1 MVKTTKMPVV
11 EGASSPAPSSD
22 DTLLDD
28 MLKEAVLA
36 NLENLQETLAE
47 APPLQGCEDGPSV
60 IGSHG
65 LPLLNFSPAGA
76 LAVSPDAPSPRAPP
90 RPPTSPDAPSP
101 RAPPR
106 PPTSPDAP
114 SPRAPPRP
122 PTSPDAPSPWASPRP
137 PTSPRAPLR
146 PPTRPL
152 NTRVLDS
159 DDESPC
165 MELDTPLKF
174 DTSEFTWIRSEKEP
188 GGRCPRTSPIGDH
201 LQEPRGQSPRASP
214 TRDHLQEP
222 RGRCPRTSPIRDYLQ
237 VPPRPRLLRR
247 KRPKLSFLDSGAA
260 PAGVPPT
267 APQVTPESSGD
278 AASGDVTQVS
288 GVRPQAD
295 SLSAANCVIKLPRK
309 HRKPSFSHIN
319 IPCYHR
325 RPSGQAL
332 DVNFDYTFTLMYGR
346 YTKDLSRYARQEAK
360 KLKTEEK
367 STLESGTSGLRP
379 YRGKVAS
386 KCVRFLSTVWR
397 ATFARVGEDWVFL
410 AMLGVVMAIISFIM
424 DYGIAMCNKA
434 RLWLYRDLASHTALQ
449 YLAWVSLPVCLI
461 LFSAG
466 FSHLL
471 APQAVGSGIPEM
483 KTILRGVVLKEYL
496 TFKTLI
502 AKVIGLTATL
512 GTGLP
517 LGKEG
522 PFVHIASLV
531 ATLLSKAVTSFKG
544 IYENES
550 RNSEMLAAACAVG
563 VACCFAAPV
572 GGVLFSIE
580 VTSVYFAVRNYWR
593 GFFAAVCGAMMFRLL
608 AVWFND
614 EETLTALFKTN
625 FKVGY
630 PFDPQELFVFAL
642 VGVLCGFLGALFV
655 YSHRRYVIFMRKN
668 KKMKAFLQKSRLLYP
683 FFITMIYGSLSFPL
697 GLGQFFGT
705 ELGGHQQVIE
715 LFSNITW
722 TKEVHTVQEFTIVE
736 NWRTPWT
743 GIFVSLIIYSAFT
756 FFGCV
761 ICSTLPVPSGLFIPV
776 FKTGAAV
783 GRIVGE
789 IMASTF
795 PNGLRYG
802 GHNHIIIPGGYSIV
816 GAAALAGAVTHTIS
830 TSVIVFELTGQITHI
845 LPVMIAVLIANG
857 IAQLLQPSIYDSI
870 IQIKKLPYL
879 PDILTATSGAYNIY
893 VEDFMVRDV
902 KYIWYG
908 IAYRELKNILKEH
921 KKIRS
926 LPLVD
931 SPDSMILLG
940 SIQRSELIS
949 MLEEHLGKDRRLRV
963 INKWKFAA
971 QKVLEAEQLHEMG
984 ENQHENERK
993 RAKQRLLDIE
1003 EAIKRKPTTV
1013 PSGSLTLMAGMG
1025 ADENDSL
1032 LVPSTVP
1039 TVPAPPAM
1047 TPAPPSMTPAPPS
1060 VTPAP
1065 ASVTPAPPSVIPAP
1079 SMIPAPPSIIPSSNI
1094 PAAPSIFLEVPSTS
1108 ASAISSTA
1116 TTISTPNTVA
1126 PLPVIMTDMME
1137 VLGKQERRPSRFE
1150 VTKIETPSKENES
1163 SIALQ
1168 IDAME
1173 IPAAS
1178 EPTLDRDNTFR
1189 RNTMPK
1195 SILKKTNSFILHPT
1209 ASSPIASPQHTPY
1222 ATVHAG
1228 DSKLRQAFESVIRK
1242 TNLRNGSD
1250 KEAHSTQSVNSNNP
1264 KRVSLPMERMVEMTL
1279 EEQRRWE
1286 EEELDKEVDFSK
1298 CHIDPAPFQL
1308 VERTSLLKV
1317 HSLFSMLGLNHAYV
1331 TAIGRIIGVVAL
1343 KELRQAVESTNSGD
1357 FSKPRRDKGVGGSFR
1372 ERFLRSTIR
1381 RKLRKAIEETNSGDF
1396 PKADPA
1402 PAATSTRATDASSST
1417 EATKEGS
1424 KE

>member
-1 MVKTTKMPVV
+1 MVMSLNMSLRDG
-11 EGASSPAPSSD
+11 EGSNPPTSSTSSSPPSRAPSVSD
-22 DTLLDD
+22 LLVDD
-28 MLKEAVLA
+28 PLREAVLA
-36 NLENLQETLAE
+36 NIESLQDTLAE
-47 APPLQGCEDGPSV
+47 TPLLKECEDEPSI

-65 LPLLNFSPAGA
+65 LPLLD
-76 LAVSPDAPSPRAPP
+76 LAPSTPLSVSPGSPPPHLGAPLLPT
-90 RPPTSPDAPSP
+90 PPTSPV
-101 RAPPR
+101 
-106 PPTSPDAP
+106 
-114 SPRAPPRP
+114 
-122 PTSPDAPSPWASPRP
+122 
-137 PTSPRAPLR
+137 
-146 PPTRPL
+146 
-152 NTRVLDS
+152 NIHVFDS
-159 DDESPC
+159 DEESPC
-165 MELDTPLKF
+165 ADLNTPLKF
-174 DTSEFTWIRSEKEP
+174 DCNEATWRPSEEV
-188 GGRCPRTSPIGDH
+188 
-201 LQEPRGQSPRASP
+201 LEPRLSP
-214 TRDHLQEP
+214 TRVIP
-222 RGRCPRTSPIRDYLQ
+222 TIDYLQ
-237 VPPRPRLLRR
+237 VPPHHRAKLR
-247 KRPKLSFLDSGAA
+247 KRRRVSFSKGADA
-260 PAGVPPT
+260 PGIPSPPVCPT
-267 APQVTPESSGD
+267 GMPALTEAVVTEPPLEESSEDDLVEESVQANG
-278 AASGDVTQVS
+278 GVLQVPGPVAERS
-288 GVRPQAD
+288 
-295 SLSAANCVIKLPRK
+295 SNLSAANCVIKIPK
-309 HRKPSFSHIN
+309 KQRKPSFSNID

-332 DVNFDYTFTLMYGR
+332 DVNFDYTFTVMYGR
-346 YTKDLSRYARQEAK
+346 YTKDLGRYAREEAK
-360 KLKTEEK
+360 KLKK
-367 STLESGTSGLRP
+367 DDRKNLGSGASGLRP
-379 YRGKVAS
+379 YRGKVTS
-386 KCVRFLSTVWR
+386 KCLGLLGTVWQ

-410 AMLGVVMAIISFIM
+410 AVLGVGMAIISFIM

-434 RLWLYRDLASHTALQ
+434 RIWLYRDLASHTALQ

-466 FSHLL
+466 FVHIL

-512 GTGLP
+512 GSGLP

-522 PFVHIASLV
+522 PFVHIASIV

-563 VACCFAAPV
+563 VACSFAAPI

-642 VGVLCGFLGALFV
+642 IGVMCGFLGAFFV
-655 YSHRRYVIFMRKN
+655 WVHRQYVTFMRRN
-668 KKMKAFLQKSRLLYP
+668 KKMKMFLQKSRLLYP
-683 FFITMIYGSLSFPL
+683 LFVIIIYGSFSFPL
-697 GLGQFFGT
+697 GLGQFAGT
-705 ELGGHQQVIE
+705 ELNTHQQVVE
-715 LFSNITW
+715 LFSNVTW
-722 TKEVHTVQEFTIVE
+722 TKADHTVHEFEIVE

-743 GIFVSLIIYSAFT
+743 GIFINLLIYMVFT
-756 FFGCV
+756 FCGSV
-761 ICSTLPVPSGLFIPV
+761 VASTLPVPSGIFIPV
-776 FKTGAAV
+776 FKIGAAL

-789 IMASTF
+789 AMAVSF

-857 IAQLLQPSIYDSI
+857 IAQLLQPSVYDSI

-908 IAYRELKNILKEH
+908 ITYKQLKNTLKEH

-949 MLEEHLGKDRRLRV
+949 LLEEHLGKDRRLRV

-971 QKVLEAEQLHEMG
+971 QSRLPSMRRRNTLCGALEAEQLQKEA
-984 ENQHENERK
+984 EEKQKEEERQK
-993 RAKQRLLDIE
+993 VKQKLLEIE
-1003 EAIKRKPTTV
+1003 ETSKKANV
-1013 PSGSLTLMAGMG
+1013 PSAGLAMVAGVGG
-1025 ADENDSL
+1025 ALAAVAGIGLNFKGETASDPGTPHSDS
-1032 LVPSTVP
+1032 
-1039 TVPAPPAM
+1039 PPG
-1047 TPAPPSMTPAPPS
+1047 TPP
-1060 VTPAP
+1060 
-1065 ASVTPAPPSVIPAP
+1065 
-1079 SMIPAPPSIIPSSNI
+1079 
-1094 PAAPSIFLEVPSTS
+1094 
-1108 ASAISSTA
+1108 TA
-1116 TTISTPNTVA
+1116 TTTPVSSGPTTSTPNDV
-1126 PLPVIMTDMME
+1126 PDDS
-1137 VLGKQERRPSRFE
+1137 VLKQRRPSRFE
-1150 VTKIETPSKENES
+1150 VIKVESLSKNES
-1163 SIALQ
+1163 TVTLQ
-1168 IDAME
+1168 IDPVE
-1173 IPAAS
+1173 IPAKS
-1178 EPTLDRDNTFR
+1178 ETALDKPQITQ
-1189 RNTMPK
+1189 RNSLPRK
-1195 SILKKTNSFILHPT
+1195 SILKKTNSFILHP
-1209 ASSPIASPQHTPY
+1209 ASSSPFVSPQHTPY

-1228 DSKLRQAFESVIRK
+1228 DSRLRQAFEAVLRK
-1242 TNLRNGSD
+1242 TSLLKMDDKNASGSTNI
-1250 KEAHSTQSVNSNNP
+1250 ANSNNAS
-1264 KRVSLPMERMVEMTL
+1264 KRVSLPMNRMIEMTQ

-1286 EEELDKEVDFSK
+1286 EEELNKEVDFSK

-1331 TAIGRIIGVVAL
+1331 TAIGRLIGVVAL
-1343 KELRQAVESTNSGD
+1343 KE
-1357 FSKPRRDKGVGGSFR
+1357 
-1372 ERFLRSTIR
+1372 
-1381 RKLRKAIEETNSGDF
+1381 LRKAIEETNSGDF
-1396 PKADPA
+1396 PKPETVPA
-1402 PAATSTRATDASSST
+1402 STDSPPRSPKTS
-1417 EATKEGS
+1417 ES
-1424 KE
+1424 KV

>member
-668 KKMKAFLQKSRLLYP
+668 KKMKAFLQKSRFAYP
-683 FFITMIYGSLSFPL
+683 VMVTLFMLTIQFPPL
-697 GLGQFFGT
+697 LGQFIAS
-705 ELGGHQQVIE
+705 HQSTHHQVIE

-1343 KELRQAVESTNSGD
+1343 KELR
-1357 FSKPRRDKGVGGSFR
+1357 
-1372 ERFLRSTIR
+1372 
-1381 RKLRKAIEETNSGDF
+1381 KAIEETNSGDF